1 MKITRALFFGF
12 RHFLPL
18 VTRLCKLG
26 LKKQNRV
33 ELLIETEDF
42 EESNKVLFK
51 SSFTIRLKT
60 ENAVCVIF
68 GGQYFPIFRDDLV
81 LKIQYPLESGKNK
94 LEFKVVGFLHSTKFD
109 YTVDALPCDYKTINP
124 PKNIVIT
131 SPKQIMRNSGEIKLK
146 APSIKKSSGLIN
158 QSKPPLLLTY
168 PKHSLKKTTIN
179 LDLAELEKELKI
191 NSNLNQN

>member
-1 MKITRALFFGF
+1 MKITRALYFGLRYFF
-12 RHFLPL
+12 PL
-18 VTRLCKLG
+18 IKRLYKLG

-33 ELLIETEDF
+33 ELLIETDNF
-42 EESNKVLFK
+42 DKKNQVLFK

-60 ENAVCVIF
+60 ENAICVIF

-81 LKIQYPLESGKNK
+81 LRIQYPLESGKNK

-109 YTVDALPCDYKTINP
+109 YTVDALPSDYKTINP

-131 SPKQIMRNSGEIKLK
+131 SPKQILKNLADIKLK
-146 APSIKKSSGLIN
+146 TPRLKENSRTVK

-168 PKHSLKKTTIN
+168 PKYTSKKPKIN
-179 LDLAELEKELKI
+179 LDLAELENELKI
-191 NSNLNQN
+191 NTNLNQH